1 MDPQKIRKL
10 DEELKNLELFNG
22 FLGSALINRNG
33 LLITSRLPRNID
45 DRKFGAI
52 SATMFGA
59 METAAQTYEKNEATI
74 YHLTVEL
81 KDIQLIILGVN
92 DQILIMSLLENNVNL
107 GLFLIEVEQL
117 IKRMNFILL
126 EE

>member
-1 MDPQKIRKL
+1 MDPKKL
-10 DEELKNLELFNG
+10 HQIDEELKSLELFNG
-22 FLGSALINRNG
+22 FLGSALIYRNG
-33 LLITSRLPRNID
+33 LLIDSRLPRNID

-52 SATMFGA
+52 SATMFGT
-59 METAAQTYEKNEATI
+59 METAAQIYDPDKSSI

-92 DQILIMSLLENNVNL
+92 EEILVMTLLEKDINL
-107 GLFLIEVEQL
+107 GLFLIEIEQL
-117 IKRMNFILL
+117 INRMKYILI